1 MIIGDELR
9 AWIIDLERQRTAR
22 READAVATRWAG
34 GPIHQRFSR
43 AMGAVRQRSAEA
55 VIARVQPLFGDDGWI
70 DTLISTLAEAMRDD
84 PFFEPPFRYLHSDVH
99 TGLIVYE
106 DDLVSIAGG
115 ICPAAELAAK
125 KQGKRGRTS
134 IAFSGQVSLLK
145 FVCAGGARLSFW
157 QAPQITDAFT
167 SDTAGRCERVGER
180 IIADGETLVV
190 DGRSESF
197 VIEHAAAN
205 LLVLQAAAK
214 PDQAPVSVEYDSVT
228 HEYVACSAAHDS
240 ASRIQMITTLLRKLD
255 CAAAFPAIAEFLAH
269 PNFFVRW
276 HVMKELLGLDAET
289 ALPHLRRMAA
299 VDPHPE
305 TRRAAR
311 TVLDMIETPAA
322 PRRAA

>member
-9 AWIIDLERQRTAR
+9 AWVIDQDRQQTAR
-22 READAVATRWAG
+22 RKAYAVAARWAEG
-34 GPIHQRFSR
+34 AVHQQFSR

-55 VIARVQPLFGDDGWI
+55 VIAKMQQLFGEDGWA
-70 DTLISTLAEAMRDD
+70 DTLIGTLAEAMRDD

-106 DDLVSIAGG
+106 DDLVSVAAG

-125 KQGKRGRTS
+125 KNGTRDRTS

-145 FVCAGGARLSFW
+145 FVQAGGARLSFW
-157 QAPQITDAFT
+157 QAPRITDSFT
-167 SDTAGRCERVGER
+167 GDTAGRCKQIGER
-180 IIADGETLVV
+180 TIADGETLVV
-190 DGRSESF
+190 DGRCESF
-197 VIEHAAAN
+197 VIEHAASN
-205 LLVLQAAAK
+205 LVVLQAAAK
-214 PDQAPVSVEYDSVT
+214 PDQAPVSVEFDSVT
-228 HEYVACSAAHDS
+228 HEYVACSAANDS

-255 CAAAFPAIAEFLAH
+255 CAAAFPAIAESLAH

-276 HVMKELLGLDAET
+276 HVMKELLGLDAEA

-299 VDPHPE
+299 GDPHPE

-311 TVLDMIETPAA
+311 TVLDTLEAPAT